1 MTVPGSLKARLE
13 GMLDEKWPDDL
24 LILPEQHTRRLLHVL
39 IEWIDTRVLTISDRP
54 LFAGDLW
61 ALYEHRCKALLK
73 STDVVLE
80 GPAGVAFTKLVSVI
94 HETLRVLVSDV
105 LDGVIRDLTKK
116 VLRLDGQ
123 ISNTEFALIRG
134 FGEMR
139 ERLTRA
145 EAAIANLQ
153 TVVVNHDS

>member
-1 MTVPGSLKARLE
+1 MMPGSLKARLE
-13 GMLDEKWPDDL
+13 SMLKEKWPTDMA
-24 LILPEQHTRRLLHVL
+24 ILPEQHTQRLLQVL

-73 STDVVLE
+73 PTDVVLE

-116 VLRLDGQ
+116 VLKLDGQ
-123 ISNTEFALIRG
+123 ISNAEFALTRG
-134 FGEMR
+134 FGEVCD
-139 ERLTRA
+139 RLVKA
-145 EAAIANLQ
+145 EAAIADLQ
-153 TVVVNHDS
+153 TMVVNRGS